1 MLRPIQVGN
10 SLPISYPVDPS
21 STFQAGQIAQLKLIG
36 QDIVAGVSDGTQPI
50 GLLDDVRA
58 TAFTQPVVDEIVVI
72 QAVGVQGDGY
82 GNYITVAEAKQ
93 ELDEAN
99 IVTSSFV
106 ADYQNLILN
115 SKNGV
120 LSAPAGTTLNY
131 DLDGDGVPDSIRT
144 VVNYVYR
151 VTDIPGD
158 DTTIGSGRVT
168 IWFDRG
174 LFETDQFDS
183 TVRYPLN
190 ATLFVNADGQF
201 TTTQTTANHPGVALV
216 TGPPS
221 SMVSTL
227 EFLWL

>member
-10 SLPISYPVDPS
+10 SLPISYTVDPS
-21 STFQAGQIAQLKLIG
+21 SVFQAGQIAQLKLIG

-50 GLLDDVRA
+50 GILDDVRSI
-58 TAFTQPVVDEIVVI
+58 AFTQPVVDEIVVI
-72 QAVGVQGDGY
+72 QAVGVRADGY
-82 GNYITVAEAKQ
+82 GHYITIAEAKQ
-93 ELDEAN
+93 ELNESN
-99 IVTSSFV
+99 IVVNSFI
-106 ADYQNLILN
+106 ADVENLILN
-115 SKNGV
+115 GKNGV
-120 LSAPAGTTLNY
+120 LIAPAGTILNY
-131 DLDGDGVPDSIRT
+131 DLDGDGQPDSIKT
-144 VVNYVYR
+144 IVNYAYR
-151 VTDIPGD
+151 VSNIPGD

-174 LFETDQFDS
+174 IFETDQFDT

-190 ATLFVNADGQF
+190 ATLFVNAEGVL
-201 TTTQTTANHPGVALV
+201 TTTQTTASHPGVALV